1 MARHPRALLAA
12 DIEERD
18 ARCISAWLALPLWL
32 ALAFF
37 TARHLFNLFVGG
49 GFVAL
54 SELLLPA
61 LVLGVTFLVLPR
73 GFVVLQPNQAAVLTF
88 FGTYTGTIRRAGFWY
103 YNPLASRARISL
115 RVINMT
121 TPTLKVNDAD
131 GNPVEIGAVITWKV
145 DDTAKASFS
154 VEAYSEFVTQQAE
167 SSIRLVAGAHPYDGD
182 ERSSTLRG
190 NQEGIARELR
200 ETLAEH
206 VELAGVAVIDVRV
219 AHLAYA
225 AEIAGVMLRR
235 QQAEQVVA
243 AREKIALGALGI
255 VEHTLNALAE
265 RNIVALDANAR
276 ATLVTN
282 LITVLVSES
291 EAQPVLNVG
300 AGGH

>member
-1 MARHPRALLAA
+1 MKRRILAA
-12 DIEERD
+12 AATIEELV
-18 ARCISAWLALPLWL
+18 ARCISGWIALPLWL
-32 ALAFF
+32 LLVGAILRQAYG
-37 TARHLFNLFVGG
+37 LFAGG
-49 GFVAL
+49 GFVAPSDL
-54 SELLLPA
+54 ALPA
-61 LVLGVTFLVLPR
+61 VLLGIALLVLPR

-103 YNPLASRARISL
+103 FNPLATKARISL
-115 RVINMT
+115 RVVNMT
-121 TPTLKVNDAD
+121 TPTLKVNDAN
-131 GNPVEIGAVITWKV
+131 GNPVEIGAVITWQV

-154 VEAYSEFVTQQAE
+154 VEAYSDFVTQQAE
-167 SSIRLVAGAHPYDGD
+167 SSIRLVAGSHPYDGD
-182 ERSSTLRG
+182 ERASTLRG

-206 VELAGVAVIDVRV
+206 VELAGIAVLDVRV

-255 VEHTLNALAE
+255 VQHTLQELE
-265 RNIVALDANAR
+265 SRGIVNLDAQAR
-276 ATLVTN
+276 AALVTN
-282 LITVLVSES
+282 LITVLVSET

-300 AGGH
+300 AGPH